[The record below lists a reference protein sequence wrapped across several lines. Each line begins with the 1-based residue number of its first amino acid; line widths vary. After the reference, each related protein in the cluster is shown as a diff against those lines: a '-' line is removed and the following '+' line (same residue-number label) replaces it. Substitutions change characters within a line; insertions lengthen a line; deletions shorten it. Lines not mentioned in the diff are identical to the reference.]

1 MNSSYNLVKS
11 LGMVALSAVLL
22 SACATTSKPPAEV
35 TAVRSKLSTLQSDPQ
50 LASRAPVALKE
61 AELAVQAAEKV
72 PKDKTYLNHLVW
84 VADHKI
90 DIATAQAQA
99 RYLEDQRKE
108 LTEAREK
115 ARLDSRT
122 LEADLAKNEAERA
135 KGDADYAR
143 KQAEE
148 LQRQIA
154 ELNAKATERG
164 LVVTLGDLLFETGK
178 SDLKEGAVVNLAK
191 LSAFLTQYPDRTV
204 AIEGHTDSVGS
215 DDYNLSLSQRRASS
229 VQQFLIG
236 QGIAANRMTAVG
248 KGENFPVASNDSA
261 SGRQMNRR
269 VEVIIANT
277 KTVAQ

>member
-1 MNSSYNLVKS
+1 MNSLHNLGKN
-11 LGMVALSAVLL
+11 LGMIALSAVLL

-35 TAVRSKLSTLQSDPQ
+35 TEVRSKLSTLQSDPQ
-50 LASRAPVALKE
+50 LATRAPVALKE

-90 DIATAQAQA
+90 DIAAAQAQA

-122 LEADLAKNEAERA
+122 LEVDLAKSEAERA

-277 KTVAQ
+277 KTAVQ

>member
-1 MNSSYNLVKS
+1 MNKLHNIGKS
-11 LGMVALSAVLL
+11 IGMVALSAVLL
-22 SACATTSKPPAEV
+22 SACASTPKTPAEV
-35 TAVRSKLSTLQSDPQ
+35 AAVRSKLSTLQSNPQ

-72 PKDKTYLNHLVW
+72 PKDKPYLNHLVW

-90 DIATAQAQA
+90 DIASAQAQA
-99 RYLEDQRKE
+99 RYLEDQRKDLLE
-108 LTEAREK
+108 SREK

-122 LEADLAKNEAERA
+122 LEADLAK
-135 KGDADYAR
+135 GDADQAR

-154 ELNAKATERG
+154 ELNAKKTERG
-164 LVVTLGDLLFETGK
+164 LVVTLGDVLFETGK
-178 SDLKEGAVVNLAK
+178 SELKEGAIINLAK
-191 LSAFLTQYPDRTV
+191 LSAFLTQYPDRTI
-204 AIEGHTDSVGS
+204 AIEGHTDSVGA

-229 VQQFLIG
+229 VQQFLSG

-269 VEVIIANT
+269 VEVIIANANIT
-277 KTVAQ
+277 TSVQ